1 MTCHERK
8 ARELIKEHGRVQAK
22 QFVINKIQA
31 LKKEL
36 QKANSIYQGID
47 RSNDI
52 ADQETILKLISK
64 V

>member
-8 ARELIKEHGRVQAK
+8 ARKLIKEHGRVQAK
-22 QFVINKIQA
+22 QFVINKIQT
-31 LKKEL
+31 LKNEL
-36 QKANSIYQGID
+36 RKANSIYHGID
-47 RSNDI
+47 KSNDI